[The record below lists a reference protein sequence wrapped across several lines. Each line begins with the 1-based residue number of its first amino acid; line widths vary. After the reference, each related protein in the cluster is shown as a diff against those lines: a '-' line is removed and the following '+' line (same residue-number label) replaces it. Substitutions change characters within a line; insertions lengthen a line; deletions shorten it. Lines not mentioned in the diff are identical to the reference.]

1 MSKGIVKIQGT
12 GKDIFDLLV
21 IYSKQISNY
30 FEVDE
35 EDLTFSQVLE
45 YFDTFQQKEFGLVIS

>member
-1 MSKGIVKIQGT
+1 MNKETGTIQGT

-30 FEVDE
+30 FGVDE
-35 EDLTFSQVLE
+35 EDLTFSQILE
-45 YFDTFQQKEFGLVIS
+45 YFDTFNKREFGLVIS